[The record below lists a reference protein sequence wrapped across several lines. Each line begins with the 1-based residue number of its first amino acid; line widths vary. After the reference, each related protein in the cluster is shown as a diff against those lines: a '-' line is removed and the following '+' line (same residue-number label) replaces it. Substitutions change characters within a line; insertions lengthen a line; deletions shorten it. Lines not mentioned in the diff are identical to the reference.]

1 MTSRAAA
8 ARYARALF
16 DVARAE
22 GQDVQQIERELA
34 GFADLVAG
42 NEPLHRAL
50 TNPAVP
56 APRKRDTVDALLA
69 HAPGMPGPLAK
80 LLLMLAE
87 RDRLVLLPDLVEAYR
102 GRLMDHMKVVRA
114 EVVTAA
120 PLAGESTEALTR
132 GLAQATGR
140 EVRLET
146 KVDPEILGG
155 AVARIGSTV
164 YDGSIT
170 HQLER
175 MREALGG
182 AAD

>member
-16 DVARAE
+16 DVAMAE
-22 GQDVQQIERELA
+22 GQDVQQIERELD

-42 NEPLHRAL
+42 SEPLHRAL

-56 APRKRDTVDALLA
+56 APRKRGVVEALLA
-69 HAPGMPGPLAK
+69 RAPGMSGPLAK

-87 RDRLVLLPDLVEAYR
+87 RDRLVLLPDLLEAYR
-102 GRLMDHMKVVRA
+102 RRLMDHLKIIRA
-114 EVVTAA
+114 EVVTAE
-120 PLAGESTEALTR
+120 PLAADRADALVR
-132 GLAQATGR
+132 GLARATGR

-155 AVARIGSTV
+155 AVARVGSIV

-170 HQLER
+170 RQLER
-175 MREALGG
+175 MREALAS

>member
-1 MTSRAAA
+1 MTGRAAA

-22 GQDVQQIERELA
+22 GADLQRAERELA
-34 GFADLVAG
+34 GFARLVSAH
-42 NEPLHRAL
+42 EPLHRVL

-56 APRKRDTVDALLA
+56 APRKRAVVEALLGQ
-69 HAPGMPGPLAK
+69 APALLGPVAK
-80 LLLMLAE
+80 LLLLLAD

-102 GRLMDHMKVVRA
+102 SRLMDYLNVIRA
-114 EVVTAA
+114 EVVTAQ
-120 PLAGESTEALTR
+120 PLADDRVAALQR
-132 GLAQATGR
+132 GLASATGR
-140 EVRLET
+140 EVHLEAR
-146 KVDPEILGG
+146 VNPDILGG

-170 HQLER
+170 RQLEK
-175 MREALGG
+175 MREALVS